1 MIFVFYALALLLIYF
16 SYRSLIGGVAYLR
29 FFRTELAKT
38 RSNYT
43 PFVTVIAPCRGVDK
57 GMDENL
63 AAFVEQDHPGY
74 EVVFVVDDASD
85 PAVPVIEKLTSTAA
99 VPTRLVVAHKAVGSG
114 QKVENL
120 REAVLHADERSHV
133 FVFVDSDTRPLK
145 TWLRD
150 LIAPLE
156 NDDIGAATGYRW
168 FISETPTF
176 ASEMRSVWNASI
188 ASALGPNSSTNF
200 CWGGSMAIRR
210 DIFERIG
217 MRDKW
222 VGTLSDD
229 FAMTRVLNEEKLPI
243 VFVPQAL
250 TASVETCTWREM
262 LEFTTRQM
270 KITRVY
276 AQPLWIL
283 SFFGSGLFNA
293 VMISAFLIAALS
305 SRNSF
310 AVWFSITTIAIVS
323 ICSVGKAWLR
333 LRAVEL
339 VLTGHAAALRRQ
351 YWTQN
356 TLWLLT
362 PAVFLYNCIAALMS
376 RKMTW
381 RGIRYE
387 LKSPTETVIISGV
400 TSQRD

>member
-1 MIFVFYALALLLIYF
+1 MIFVFYAFALLLIFF
-16 SYRSLIGGVAYLR
+16 SYRSLAGGVAYLR
-29 FFRTELAKT
+29 FFRSELAKP

-43 PFVTVIAPCRGVDK
+43 PFVSIIAPCRGVDE
-57 GMDENL
+57 GMGHNL
-63 AAFVEQDHPGY
+63 AALIEQDHPEY
-74 EVVFVVDDASD
+74 EVIFVVDDSND
-85 PAVPVIEKLTSTAA
+85 PAVTVINNIISAA
-99 VPTRLVVAHKAVGSG
+99 TIPTKLVVAPKAAGSS

-120 REAVLHADERSHV
+120 REAVLHADDRSRV

-145 TWLRD
+145 TWLRE
-150 LIAPLE
+150 LTAPLE
-156 NDDIGAATGYRW
+156 SNNIGAATGYRW
-168 FISETPTF
+168 FISDEPTF
-176 ASEMRSVWNASI
+176 ASELRSVWNASI
-188 ASALGPNSSTNF
+188 ASALGPNTSSNF

-217 MRDKW
+217 MRDRW
-222 VGTLSDD
+222 LGTLSDD
-229 FAMTRVLNEEKLPI
+229 FAMTRALNDAKLPV

-250 TASVETCTWREM
+250 TASVESCTFREM

-283 SFFGSGLFNA
+283 SFFGSGLFNV
-293 VMISAFLIAALS
+293 VMIAAFLIVLLS

-310 AVWFSITTIAIVS
+310 AVWFSIATIAIVS

-339 VLTGHAAALRRQ
+339 ILTGNVAALRRQ
-351 YWTQN
+351 NWTQN

-362 PAVFLYNCIAALMS
+362 PAIFLYNCIAALIS
-376 RKMTW
+376 PRMTW

-400 TSQRD
+400 KSQRD